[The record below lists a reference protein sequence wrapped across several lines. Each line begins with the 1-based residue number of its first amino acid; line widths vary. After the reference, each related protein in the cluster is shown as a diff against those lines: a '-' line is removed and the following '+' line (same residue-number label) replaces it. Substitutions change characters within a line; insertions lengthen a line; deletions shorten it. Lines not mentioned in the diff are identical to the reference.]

1 VGIQESINVLLVLTV
16 LFLFVNFPGMSEALG
31 VGDRG
36 DRLVFKET
44 AKFVGSSGEPGASRV
59 GWVESKRHR
68 VIDRVVVGEKVV
80 VVGGKG

>member
-1 VGIQESINVLLVLTV
+1 VGIQDSINVLLVLTV

-36 DRLVFKET
+36 DRRVFKET

-68 VIDRVVVGEKVV
+68 GIDRVVVGEKVV